1 MRPNSNVSRHMDAA
15 AKEILAKLEQHLQH
29 VDESALVILKGH
41 LVVEEALSE
50 IIGTFVF
57 HGELLDGA
65 HITFAQKV
73 AIARSMSLDDHNN
86 EMWQLVLAVNS
97 LRNELAHALDS
108 PKRVKKTKAL
118 IDLHKNLGGSM
129 TMADGSEVPEHLL
142 LSFTVSYSL
151 GFLSGFIEE
160 VRRFRSVID
169 EMDKFV
175 NPHRYK

>member
-1 MRPNSNVSRHMDAA
+1 META
-15 AKEILAKLEQHLQH
+15 AKEILAKLEQHLRH
-29 VDESALVILKGH
+29 VDESALVILRGH

-57 HGELLDGA
+57 HSEQLESA
-65 HITFAQKV
+65 RITFAQKV
-73 AIARSMSLDDHNN
+73 AIARSMSLDEHNN

-108 PKRVKKTKAL
+108 PKRVNKTKAL
-118 IDLHKNLGGSM
+118 IDLHKKLGGAM
-129 TMADGSEVPEHLL
+129 TIADGSEVPEHVL
-142 LSFTVSYSL
+142 LSFAVSYSL

-160 VRRFRSVID
+160 VRRLRSMLD

-175 NPHRYK
+175 NPHRHK